1 MSINSRQIKN
11 KRNKEG
17 VSTSRVGTVYDVFIR
32 YKTGNGYKTYG
43 KRGFA
48 TKQSALDHEAEM
60 RIKLGNDS
68 YKVEKASDMKLT
80 VKEYLDDWIEIH
92 GKANLRPSTMAG
104 YKNHIK
110 NQIVPYIGN
119 VPLKK
124 LTPEMIDKMFQE
136 IFSEGLSQNTVKY
149 AQRILSVALEAA
161 RKYKYIDGNP
171 AREILTKFGKKA
183 KTPNPY
189 TVEQMQQL
197 MKYSIGNEWE
207 MIFVLSGMYGLRRN
221 EILGLRWQNVDLKN
235 MKFKVI
241 EQLPY
246 KIPRGSTIIKEM
258 APTKAEGRELPIT
271 EITMPYFKRQLM
283 LQHKD
288 KEIATVLGEVYYEN
302 DIVVSKK
309 NGAPMRDDIV
319 TKGFQRLLKK
329 YGLPYMRFHDMRH
342 SAATNMHQ
350 LTGDFY
356 TVGELLGHT
365 LKGIGMSLGIS
376 NSLDAVTS
384 DYVNVR
390 IERKLAVLNVYH
402 QALHY
407 TDVVMTRKN
416 KANEQRSDER

>member
-1 MSINSRQIKN
+1 
-11 KRNKEG
+11 
-17 VSTSRVGTVYDVFIR
+17 
-32 YKTGNGYKTYG
+32 
-43 KRGFA
+43 
-48 TKQSALDHEAEM
+48 
-60 RIKLGNDS
+60 
-68 YKVEKASDMKLT
+68 
-80 VKEYLDDWIEIH
+80 
-92 GKANLRPSTMAG
+92 
-104 YKNHIK
+104 
-110 NQIVPYIGN
+110 
-119 VPLKK
+119 
-124 LTPEMIDKMFQE
+124 
-136 IFSEGLSQNTVKY
+136 
-149 AQRILSVALEAA
+149 
-161 RKYKYIDGNP
+161 
-171 AREILTKFGKKA
+171 
-183 KTPNPY
+183 
-189 TVEQMQQL
+189 
-197 MKYSIGNEWE
+197 
-207 MIFVLSGMYGLRRN
+207 
-221 EILGLRWQNVDLKN
+221 
-235 MKFKVI
+235 
-241 EQLPY
+241 
-246 KIPRGSTIIKEM
+246 
-258 APTKAEGRELPIT
+258 
-271 EITMPYFKRQLM
+271 MPYFKRQLM